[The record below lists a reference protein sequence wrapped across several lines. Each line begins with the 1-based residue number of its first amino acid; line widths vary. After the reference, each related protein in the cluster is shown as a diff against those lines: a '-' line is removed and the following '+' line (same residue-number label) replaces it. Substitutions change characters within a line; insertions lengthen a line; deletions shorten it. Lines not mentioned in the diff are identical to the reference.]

1 MTKEWFFDISPCELK
16 VLTPTSTLKNKI
28 SLTEIFLIAVA
39 QINHAIIK
47 YIKTNKRCFI
57 SFCFPKTAETKS
69 FRTHFLI
76 QSAVST
82 KNWILKLEKKAPKIQ
97 RIEQASGAR
106 LIKKQWSIIKTLTKT
121 KNYVVDTI

>member
-47 YIKTNKRCFI
+47 CIITNKRCCI
-57 SFCFPKTAETKS
+57 SFCFPENCGNKIFPHPLFNSKCC
-69 FRTHFLI
+69 I
-76 QSAVST
+76 YG
-82 KNWILKLEKKAPKIQ
+82 KLDFEIGKESSQ
-97 RIEQASGAR
+97 NSE
-106 LIKKQWSIIKTLTKT
+106 
-121 KNYVVDTI
+121 D